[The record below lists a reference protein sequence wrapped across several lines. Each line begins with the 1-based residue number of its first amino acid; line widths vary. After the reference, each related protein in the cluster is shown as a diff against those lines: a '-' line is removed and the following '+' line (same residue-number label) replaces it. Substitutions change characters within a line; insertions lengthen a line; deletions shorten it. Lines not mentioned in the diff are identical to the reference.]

1 MKTQISTA
9 LKLYREEKLYT
20 GKRNGGYRKPKK
32 TQGALILV
40 LHLVPVKRL
49 KVHSHMAVACFGHLI
64 VNTATA
70 VTLAGRH

>member
-9 LKLYREEKLYT
+9 LKLYGEEKLST
-20 GKRNGGYRKPKK
+20 GKRNRGLQKNNKK
-32 TQGALILV
+32 QGALILV
-40 LHLVPVKRL
+40 LHLIPVKRL